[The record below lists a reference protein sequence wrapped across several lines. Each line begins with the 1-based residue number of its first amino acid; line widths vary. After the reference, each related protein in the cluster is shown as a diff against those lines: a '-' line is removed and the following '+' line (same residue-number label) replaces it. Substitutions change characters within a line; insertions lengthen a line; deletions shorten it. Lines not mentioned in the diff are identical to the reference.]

1 MNKLAPAGE
10 NAWELPR
17 HARIVVYDE
26 RERGLLTIYDCAA
39 AQKPPTAQLL
49 GRLNRVSADC
59 EREATPTGERVT
71 LREPAVL
78 ERTGEDCWN
87 VERGSGANG

>member
-1 MNKLAPAGE
+1 MNKLAQTGE
-10 NAWELPR
+10 SAWKLPQ

-39 AQKPPTAQLL
+39 AQNPPSAQLL
-49 GRLNRVSADC
+49 GSLTEISADC
-59 EREATPTGERVT
+59 EREATPSGERVT

-78 ERTGEDCWN
+78 ERTGEDRWT
-87 VERGSGANG
+87 VRA